1 MKTPNKKEFQK
12 VAFNPSSDIDSEHFI
27 NLYRKCTA
35 KPYYIS
41 VNDTTLV
48 SGNPLRFRSNF

>member
-12 VAFNPSSDIDSEHFI
+12 IAFNPSSDIDSEHFI

-41 VNDTTLV
+41 VNDTT
-48 SGNPLRFRSNF
+48 F